1 VKVLIVVPYFYPSVG
16 GLENYALTSAEG
28 LVQKGHTV
36 LVATSREPLQPQR
49 GHVGEIEIIRMAT
62 TFRLSNTPV
71 GIGWF
76 RSLRKILREYRP
88 DVINAHLPVP
98 GIADLV
104 SWMSGDIPVVVTYHN
119 DLAKASRSANALV
132 TIYSRT
138 VLQRTLRRATAI
150 VVTSGYYAD
159 RSHYLPAAARREVVP
174 IGIDLDR
181 FRPEA
186 EPSGAVRP
194 SDFRILF
201 VGSLKATH
209 RHKGVDV
216 LLKALAIL
224 RLTVDASVTLVG
236 DGDAVPFYRA
246 MAQSLGV
253 EAAVT
258 FAGRIGDEDLPGYYT
273 ASDVLVL
280 PSTTEAEGFGIVLLE
295 AQASGTPVVASR
307 VGGIP
312 YALRQGAT
320 GLLSPPDDSIA
331 LAGSL
336 LSVHG
341 DPAGVGARVQRGLS
355 VVHREYSKKVHAQV
369 LNELLV
375 GVVRE
380 HQSA

>member
-1 VKVLIVVPYFYPSVG
+1 M
-16 GLENYALTSAEG
+16 
-28 LVQKGHTV
+28 
-36 LVATSREPLQPQR
+36 QPER
-49 GHVGEIEIIRMAT
+49 GRVGEIEIIRLAT

-71 GIGWF
+71 GLRWF
-76 RSLRKILREYRP
+76 RALRTILREYQP
-88 DVINAHLPVP
+88 DVIDAHMPVP

-104 SWMSGDIPVVVTYHN
+104 SRMGGAVPVVLTYHN
-119 DLAKASRSANALV
+119 DLTKTARWANMAAA
-132 TIYSRT
+132 IYSRT
-138 VLQRTLRRATAI
+138 VLQGTFRRAKVVI
-150 VVTSGYYAD
+150 VTSDYYAE
-159 RSHYLPAAARREVVP
+159 RSRYIPVDACRCVVP

-181 FRPEA
+181 FRPDA
-186 EPSGAVRP
+186 ERSGAVRP
-194 SDFRILF
+194 SDLRILF

-216 LLKALAIL
+216 LLEALAIL
-224 RLTVDASVTLVG
+224 RRSVDASLTLVG

-246 MAQSLGV
+246 MAKSLGL
-253 EAAVT
+253 EAVVT
-258 FAGRIGDEDLPGYYT
+258 FAGQVGDRELPGYYT

-320 GLLSPPDDSIA
+320 GLLSPPNDADA

-336 LSVHG
+336 LAVHE
-341 DPAGVGARVQRGLS
+341 DPAGVDGRAQRGLS
-355 VVHREYSKKVHAQV
+355 VVQSEYSTQAQAQK
-369 LNELLV
+369 LNALLV

-380 HQSA
+380 HQNA